1 MQFPN
6 ITLLQLL
13 AEEHIELSSVSIT
26 AVKRK
31 SLLELEGECGV
42 HDIESDDELDET
54 ETMRTRVEEMMLMLH
69 SVSSRKCK
77 RDSSKSVNNKMSRLS
92 KHGSRR
98 LKFVDPTTME
108 RKPLTHEHS
117 MWCNNYTAF
126 PQPECSY

>member
-54 ETMRTRVEEMMLMLH
+54 ETMRARVEEEMLTLL
-69 SVSSRKCK
+69 SVSSRKRK
-77 RDSSKSVNNKMSRLS
+77 RDSSKSMNDKTSRPS
-92 KHGSRR
+92 KCGS
-98 LKFVDPTTME
+98 
-108 RKPLTHEHS
+108 
-117 MWCNNYTAF
+117 
-126 PQPECSY
+126 